1 MYIAKLEKKMNWQKS
16 ANQII
21 FNSNFVTII
30 EENFQG
36 SLSFGSL
43 NIILKLVLGES
54 FDVNTI

>member
-30 EENFQG
+30 EVLEE
-36 SLSFGSL
+36 LSR
-43 NIILKLVLGES
+43 KS
-54 FDVNTI
+54 FFRIFEYHT

>member
-1 MYIAKLEKKMNWQKS
+1 MNWQKS

>member
-1 MYIAKLEKKMNWQKS
+1 MKERTTPLQTAKCEGATL
-16 ANQII
+16 A
-21 FNSNFVTII
+21 SNFVTII